1 MRHLQ
6 NLYFLFQIDLFIS
19 TQVEGITIFNWKEVN
34 VMHSDWQI
42 SSYQRGMGV
51 YNFTLGYSLN
61 NVKPE
66 NYLKTQVGYLK
77 SLLLCLVCLPGS
89 SLWFS
94 GSSSRCCV
102 VVCGL

>member
-6 NLYFLFQIDLFIS
+6 NLSFLFQIDLFIS

-34 VMHSDWQI
+34 VMHSDWEI

-77 SLLLCLVCLPGS
+77 SLLLCLVCLPGAS
-89 SLWFS
+89 WWLS